1 MLLSVTKTE
10 AILNNKAQEEAN
22 ELLSSKIV
30 FFDCTLKK
38 NSIFGLDLNSV
49 LIYIRLKDR

>member
-1 MLLSVTKTE
+1 MTKTE